1 MLDQFSQ
8 AELEMF
14 SRDFMGIIH
23 ICRKLNAN
31 VWRDEQGVRY
41 NIDLLKAHIT
51 KFSAKYAALRIIL
64 EQTEYYEVKP
74 VILLKD
80 EKDFFNV
87 FAVAGRMSGII
98 ESVSIFLEGK
108 FKTVSHGV
116 FEKDF
121 DKLKPFLKRG
131 NVYFNI
137 TSFQHKRLH
146 LRYREKYGLIELILD
161 SLDFTINDPEFRL
174 CAYYALSNSHGSE
187 ELEDID
193 KLFIGP
199 VSTDKSFTG
208 SVGGSRD

>member
-23 ICRKLNAN
+23 ICRKLNAG
-31 VWRDEQGVRY
+31 VWRDEQGIRY
-41 NIDLLKAHIT
+41 NIDLLKAHLA
-51 KFSAKYAALRIIL
+51 KFSAKYTALRIIL

-80 EKDFFNV
+80 EKDFYNV
-87 FAVAGRMSGII
+87 FAVAGRMAGLID
-98 ESVSIFLEGK
+98 SVSIFIDGK
-108 FKTVSHGV
+108 FKTVSHSV

-137 TSFQHKRLH
+137 SSAQPRKFH
-146 LRYREKYGLIELILD
+146 LRYSEKYGLIELILD
-161 SLDFTINDPEFRL
+161 SLDFTHSDPEFRI
-174 CAYYALSNSHGSE
+174 CAYYALSNSHGNE

-199 VSTDKSFTG
+199 VSSDRPFTG
-208 SVGGSRD
+208 SVGGEGR